1 MAVTVLIK
9 RQLTP
14 GSEDR
19 LNSLHKE
26 MNSRAIK
33 QEGYLGSEILK
44 RVDADNQ
51 MLVISRW
58 KKLDDWTRWLVSSER
73 QVLQEQID
81 IITSADTKFEVYS
94 D

>member
-1 MAVTVLIK
+1 
-9 RQLTP
+9 
-14 GSEDR
+14 
-19 LNSLHKE
+19 
-26 MNSRAIK
+26 
-33 QEGYLGSEILK
+33 
-44 RVDADNQ
+44 